1 MSIPSAFL
9 QELLARADLVEVI
22 GRHVALRK
30 SGANYL
36 GLCPFHAEKSPSFTV
51 SPAKQFYH
59 CFGCGAHG
67 NAIDFLM
74 AHTGAGFREAV
85 HDLAAQLGLTV
96 PEDERSP
103 AERAREAA
111 QRQQQASLTD
121 VLARAAQAYRAQLKA
136 APRAIDYLKGRGLT
150 GQIAKTFGLG
160 YAPPGWRFLSTVF
173 PDYQDARLVE
183 AGLVVA
189 SDEDTADG
197 AASQRRHDRF
207 RDRIMFPIRNVKG
220 EVIGFGGRVIDGGE
234 PKYLN
239 SPETALFHK
248 GEELYGLYEARS
260 AIRQAGC
267 ALVVEGYMDVVALA
281 QWGLGHA
288 VATLGTACTPDHV
301 RKLLRFTDDVVF
313 AFDGDAAGRR
323 AAQRAL
329 AAALPWATDT
339 RRFRFLLLPPE
350 HDPDSYIRAHG
361 AEAFAAAL
369 AQATPLS
376 RFVLEVAAE
385 GCDLATAE
393 GRARATAQAQP
404 LWQAL
409 PDGALKRQLLHELAE
424 LAALEVRDLQQLWHT
439 DARSGR
445 AAAPS
450 ARSARSARSAP
461 AATAPP
467 THRAHAD
474 AIAPGAATAATAEVP
489 AAAPPRGRWPA
500 RADAATL
507 QARRAA
513 RGLLGR
519 ADRIAR
525 IVLTTPQA
533 WDWLTAD
540 DHALLAAE
548 PPPHGPL
555 FAWLEGQWLEHGA
568 QPWAALREALRGQP
582 FEALALALHDSGLG
596 LERVDANAPE
606 VASADHEELRRELR
620 ELLRRMRIE
629 ALKQLET
636 DLIGRAATDP
646 AALARY
652 RDVVHERRRLQNE
665 DEPV

>member
-1 MSIPSAFL
+1 MPDNACVSIPSAFL
-9 QELLARADLVEVI
+9 QDLLARADLVEVV
-22 GRHVALRK
+22 GRHVSLRK

-85 HDLAAQLGLTV
+85 HDLAAQVGLTV
-96 PEDERSP
+96 PEEERSP
-103 AERAREAA
+103 EQRAREAA
-111 QRQQQASLTD
+111 QRRAQQTLTELMAQA
-121 VLARAAQAYRAQLKA
+121 ARAYRAQLNA
-136 APRAIDYLKGRGLT
+136 SPRAIDYLKGRGLT
-150 GQIAKTFGLG
+150 GGIAKTYGLG
-160 YAPPGWRFLSTVF
+160 YAPAQRRFLSTVF
-173 PDYQDARLVE
+173 GDYQDARLVE
-183 AGLVVA
+183 CGLVVEGDG
-189 SDEDTADG
+189 DEA
-197 AASQRRHDRF
+197 RRHDRF

-220 EVIGFGGRVIDGGE
+220 EVIGFGGRVLDGGE

-239 SPETALFHK
+239 SPETPLFHK

-281 QWGLGHA
+281 QLGFGHA
-288 VATLGTACTPDHV
+288 VATLGTACTPEHV

-329 AAALPWATDT
+329 AAALPWAGDT
-339 RRFRFLLLPPE
+339 RRFRFLFQPPE
-350 HDPDSYIRAHG
+350 HDPDSYIRTHG

-376 RFVLEVAAE
+376 RFVLEVAAD

-393 GRARATAQAQP
+393 GRARATAQARP

-409 PDGALKRQLLHELAE
+409 PDGALKRQLLHELAD
-424 LAALEVRDLQQLWHT
+424 LAALEVRDLQQLWQ
-439 DARSGR
+439 D
-445 AAAPS
+445 AAPP
-450 ARSARSARSAP
+450 ARGP
-461 AATAPP
+461 
-467 THRAHAD
+467 AHASR
-474 AIAPGAATAATAEVP
+474 P
-489 AAAPPRGRWPA
+489 AAAPPGRTVRSSPHATAPTPQTPPPAAAPRTRWPA
-500 RADAATL
+500 RPDAAAL

-519 ADRIAR
+519 GDRIAR
-525 IVLTTPQA
+525 IVLTTPEA

-540 DHALLAAE
+540 DHALLAQE

-555 FAWLEGQWLEHGA
+555 FAWLEAQWLEHGP
-568 QPWAALREALRGQP
+568 QPWAALREGLRGQP
-582 FEALALALHDSGLG
+582 FEALAVALHDSGLG
-596 LERVDANAPE
+596 LARMDHGAADDAPTDAAE
-606 VASADHEELRRELR
+606 MRRELR

-636 DLIGRAATDP
+636 ALLARAGSDP
-646 AALARY
+646 DAQARY
-652 RDVVHERRRLQNE
+652 REVVAERALLQQG
-665 DEPV
+665 DDSI